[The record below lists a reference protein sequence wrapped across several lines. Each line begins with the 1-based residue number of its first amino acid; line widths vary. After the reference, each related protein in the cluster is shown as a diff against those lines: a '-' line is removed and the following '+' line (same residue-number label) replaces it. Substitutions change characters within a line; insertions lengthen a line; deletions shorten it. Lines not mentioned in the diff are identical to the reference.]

1 MVVRCSHHPTAT
13 IPAPSH
19 TDCFSLPHSVPFQS
33 LTLPHSLSLALS
45 LPPSLP
51 VPPSLSLPLSLPLYT
66 SCSPSLSPPLSPVHL
81 PLRIWF
87 VVRRNNLVAKYGGPG
102 HWNGERGSLV
112 YWRASVCCK
121 WNSVYVQRISL
132 FARYFAPPHSLD
144 HMSEHSG

>member
-1 MVVRCSHHPTAT
+1 MLASSHSNNPGTISYGLLLPPTLRSLSV
-13 IPAPSH
+13 SH
-19 TDCFSLPHSVPFQS
+19 SA
-33 LTLPHSLSLALS
+33 SLSLTRPLSPS
-45 LPPSLP
+45 LPPFPSLP
-51 VPPSLSLPLSLPLYT
+51 LPPSLSLPLYS
-66 SCSPSLSPPLSPVHL
+66 SCSPSLSPPLSPLHR

-144 HMSEHSG
+144 HMSEHS